1 MDYEIINI
9 DTVSAKDRR
18 DVIMT
23 ISDDEDNTPVRGC
36 EKSGKKPSPD
46 KVPGNNLCWF
56 CKGQHKLA
64 KCPTAPT
71 CTQCSRKGHTTD
83 ACRTAKICDTCG
95 KKHSGKCRLKKEQK
109 AKNDRRAKAQVKAQC
124 DSLEGRTTSE
134 VLPTLITQE
143 NIPNTGSKVTIEGQE
158 NFFNG
163 LDEVAIDIADDA
175 VPNQAQE
182 QLEEEPILNDVQQFY
197 WDTKIE
203 ITRMPFMWGLA
214 HLTLFLF
221 FYFLPQYES
230 VYHVILLIAMLLE
243 IKFRKF
249 WVAMTSILSI
259 AIGLSLHLVIFL
271 VLPEYD
277 FSLLLFFLKLVW
289 YLIGLY
295 FDMKRRVTYRVI
307 KKLTAQVDDNYE
319 DVDHRT
325 DVERLNKLKHPNQL
339 RVQCKIEYVF
349 SLFEKENAIH
359 FSPEKNLNSLIKE
372 NSLAP
377 LPPPF
382 ACSLENA
389 LQISGPSIM
398 DVKSTL
404 EEKLERVNYAI
415 RASGSVSG
423 SRYDIFNEHVH
434 SNSDAG
440 ILAMYIAAD
449 RHWRMEN
456 ALGF

>member
-1 MDYEIINI
+1 
-9 DTVSAKDRR
+9 
-18 DVIMT
+18 
-23 ISDDEDNTPVRGC
+23 
-36 EKSGKKPSPD
+36 
-46 KVPGNNLCWF
+46 
-56 CKGQHKLA
+56 
-64 KCPTAPT
+64 
-71 CTQCSRKGHTTD
+71 
-83 ACRTAKICDTCG
+83 
-95 KKHSGKCRLKKEQK
+95 
-109 AKNDRRAKAQVKAQC
+109 
-124 DSLEGRTTSE
+124 
-134 VLPTLITQE
+134 
-143 NIPNTGSKVTIEGQE
+143 
-158 NFFNG
+158 
-163 LDEVAIDIADDA
+163 
-175 VPNQAQE
+175 
-182 QLEEEPILNDVQQFY
+182 
-197 WDTKIE
+197 
-203 ITRMPFMWGLA
+203 MWGLA
-214 HLTLFLF
+214 HLTLFLL

-230 VYHVILLIAMLLE
+230 VYNVILIFAMLLE

-259 AIGLSLHLVIFL
+259 AIGLSLHLVISL

-277 FSLLLFFLKLVW
+277 FSLLIFVLKLVW

-307 KKLTAQVDDNYE
+307 KKLTAQVDNNYE

-325 DVERLNKLKHPNQL
+325 DVERLNKLKHPHQL

-359 FSPEKNLNSLIKE
+359 FSPENNLNSLIKE
-372 NSLAP
+372 NSLSP